1 MAASGKH
8 ARGTVAQV
16 ARTLL
21 LAVLL
26 LAPLLTPASAQTFQ
40 EPDAFL
46 KETFSENVP
55 EPQILDITPGMQ
67 QEIARIL
74 RRSYRARQLRYWRE
88 GERTAWILEEIGRY
102 RPITVGLVV
111 SQGALETVRVLIFR
125 ESHGWEVRHDFFTN
139 QFKGLTLDGQNN
151 LSGRI
156 DGISGATLSVNALRN
171 LARFALYLDRAVRT
185 SG

>member
-1 MAASGKH
+1 MASAGKH
-8 ARGTVAQV
+8 AGSTIAHS
-16 ARTLL
+16 ARIVL

-26 LAPLLTPASAQTFQ
+26 VASSVGPGSGQTFQ

-46 KETFSENVP
+46 KETFAQNVP
-55 EPQILDITPGMQ
+55 EPRIIDITPEMQ
-67 QEIARIL
+67 QQIARIL
-74 RRSYRARQLRYWRE
+74 RHSYRARQLRYWRDAD
-88 GERTAWILEEIGRY
+88 RTVWILEEIGRY

-111 SQGALETVRVLIFR
+111 SQGGLETIRVLIYR

-139 QFKGLTLDGQNN
+139 QFKGLTLDEQNN